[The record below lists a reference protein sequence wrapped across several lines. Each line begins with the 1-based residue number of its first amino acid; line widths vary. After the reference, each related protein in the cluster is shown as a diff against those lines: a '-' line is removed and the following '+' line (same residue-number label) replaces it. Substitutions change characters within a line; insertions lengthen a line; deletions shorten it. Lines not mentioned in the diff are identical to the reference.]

1 MKTVLCDR
9 PNTLSLIE
17 RPEPRPAAGEV
28 LLRIRRIGVCG
39 TDYHI
44 LAGNQP
50 YLNYPRVM
58 GHELGAEV
66 VEAPAGSGLTPG
78 ATVVVVPYL
87 SCGTCRA
94 CRRGLTN
101 CCRRISVLGV
111 HQDGGMAE
119 YLTVPVSNVIP
130 APNLSLDQAAMVE
143 FLAIGAHGIRRAVV
157 TAEDRVLVVGAGPI
171 GMAALIFA
179 RARGAAVTVMDLRA
193 DRLDFSRAQLGAA
206 ATVIASPDAGAEL
219 AALTEDEYFD
229 VVIDATGHLPSIQ
242 RGLSFVGH
250 GGRYTLLSIVQNDI
264 AFPDPEFHKRE
275 TTLLASRN
283 ALPEDFAEVM
293 RQIEA
298 GAVPTGT
305 LATHR
310 APLDATP
317 EAMPIWSTPQA
328 GVIKAILEA

>member
-9 PNTLSLIE
+9 PGSLSLIE
-17 RPEPRPAAGEV
+17 RPEPQPAADEA
-28 LLRIRRIGVCG
+28 LLRIRRVGVCG

-44 LAGNQP
+44 LGGRQP

-66 VEAPAGSGLTPG
+66 VSAPAGSRLTPG
-78 ATVVVVPYL
+78 MTVVVVPYL

-111 HQDGGMAE
+111 HQDGGMTE
-119 YLTVPVSNVIP
+119 YLAVPVSNVIP

-143 FLAIGAHGIRRAVV
+143 FLAIGAHGIRRAAV

-193 DRLDFSRAQLGAA
+193 DRLAFSRAALGAE
-206 ATVIASPDAGAEL
+206 ATVTASPDPGAEL
-219 AALTEDEYFD
+219 AALTDGEFFD
-229 VVIDATGHLPSIQ
+229 VVIDATGHLPSMK

-250 GGRYTLLSIVQNDI
+250 GGRYALLSIVQDDI

-298 GAVPTGT
+298 GAVPTAA

-310 APLDATP
+310 APLDAAP
-317 EAMPIWSTPQA
+317 EFVPVWATPQA
-328 GVIKAILEA
+328 GVIKAILEV

>member
-1 MKTVLCDR
+1 MKTVICDR
-9 PNTLSLIE
+9 PGSLSLID
-17 RPEPRPAAGEV
+17 RPAPRPAAGEA

-44 LAGNQP
+44 LGGQQP
-50 YLNYPRVM
+50 YLSYPRVM

-78 ATVVVVPYL
+78 MVVVVIPYL

-94 CRRGLTN
+94 CRRGFTN

-119 YLTVPVSNVIP
+119 YLAVPTTNLIA
-130 APNLSLDQAAMVE
+130 APELSLDQAAMVE
-143 FLAIGAHGIRRAVV
+143 FLAIGAHGIRRAAI
-157 TAEDRVLVVGAGPI
+157 TPEDRVLVVGAGPI

-179 RARGAAVTVMDLRA
+179 RARGAEVTVMDLRA
-193 DRLDFSRAQLGAA
+193 DRLDFSRAQLGASA
-206 ATVIASPDAGAEL
+206 VVTASPNAEAEL
-219 AALTEDEYFD
+219 KALTDDEFFD
-229 VVIDATGHLPSIQ
+229 VVIDATGHLPSIR

-250 GGRYTLLSIVQNDI
+250 GGRYVLLSIVQDEI
-264 AFPDPEFHKRE
+264 GFPDPEFHKRE

-283 ALPEDFAEVM
+283 ALPEDFAEVI
-293 RQIEA
+293 RQITS
-298 GAVPTGT
+298 GRVPTAA

-310 APLDATP
+310 APLASAP
-317 EAMPIWSTPQA
+317 EAMPAWSSPQA
-328 GVIKAILEA
+328 GVIKAILEN

>member
-1 MKTVLCDR
+1 MKTVICDR
-9 PNTLSLIE
+9 PGSLSLIDG
-17 RPEPRPAAGEV
+17 PEPKPAAGEA
-28 LLRIRRIGVCG
+28 LLRIRRVGVCG

-44 LAGNQP
+44 LGGRQP
-50 YLNYPRVM
+50 YLAYPRVM
-58 GHELGAEV
+58 GHELGAEI
-66 VEAPAGSGLTPG
+66 VEAPPGSGLAPG
-78 ATVVVVPYL
+78 MTVVVVPYL
-87 SCGTCRA
+87 SCGACRA

-119 YLTVPVSNVIP
+119 YLAVPVSNIIP

-143 FLAIGAHGIRRAVV
+143 FLAIGAHGIRRAAI
-157 TAEDRVLVVGAGPI
+157 TSEDRVLVVGAGPI
-171 GMAALIFA
+171 GMAALISA
-179 RARGAAVTVMDLRA
+179 RTRGAAVTVMELRA
-193 DRLDFSRAQLGAA
+193 DRLAFSKTQLGAT
-206 ATVIASPDAGAEL
+206 ATVIASPEAGAEL

-229 VVIDATGHLPSIQ
+229 VVIDATGHLPSIK

-250 GGRYTLLSIVQNDI
+250 GGRYVLLSIVQDDI

-298 GAVPTGT
+298 GAVPTAA

-310 APLDATP
+310 APLASAP
-317 EAMPIWSTPQA
+317 EAMPVWSTPQA
-328 GVIKAILEA
+328 GVIKAILEV

>member
-1 MKTVLCDR
+1 MKTIICDR
-9 PNTLSLIE
+9 PGSLSLID
-17 RPEPRPAAGEV
+17 RPEPRPGPGEA
-28 LLRIRRIGVCG
+28 LLRIRRVGVCG

-44 LAGNQP
+44 LGGRQP
-50 YLNYPRVM
+50 YLSYPRVM

-66 VEAPAGSGLTPG
+66 VEAPAGSGLPPG
-78 ATVVVVPYL
+78 MTAVVMPYL

-119 YLTVPVSNVIP
+119 YLAVPAGNVIP

-143 FLAIGAHGIRRAVV
+143 FLAIGAHGVRRAAI
-157 TAEDRVLVVGAGPI
+157 TPEDRVLVVGAGPI
-171 GMAALIFA
+171 GIAALIFA
-179 RARGAAVTVMDLRA
+179 RARGAEVTVMDLRQ
-193 DRLDFSRAQLGAA
+193 DRLDVARTEVGAA
-206 ATVIASPDAGAEL
+206 ATVIASTEAADRL
-219 AALTEDEYFD
+219 AALTGGEFFD
-229 VVIDATGHLPSIQ
+229 VVIDATGHAPSMT

-250 GGRYTLLSIVQNDI
+250 GGRYVLLSIVQDDL

-283 ALPEDFAEVM
+283 ALRSDFDEVM

-298 GAVPTGT
+298 GAVPTEALG
-305 LATHR
+305 THR
-310 APLDATP
+310 APLADAP
-317 EAMPIWSTPQA
+317 ASMPVWSTPEA
-328 GVIKAILEA
+328 GVIKAILEV

>member
-1 MKTVLCDR
+1 MKAVLCDR
-9 PNTLSLIE
+9 PDTLSVIE
-17 RPEPRPAAGEV
+17 RPEPKPAAGEA
-28 LLRIRRIGVCG
+28 LLRVRRVGVCG

-44 LAGNQP
+44 LGGRQP

-66 VEAPAGSGLTPG
+66 VEAPAGSALTPG
-78 ATVVVVPYL
+78 MTVVVVPYL

-119 YLTVPVSNVIP
+119 YLAVPVPNVIP

-143 FLAIGAHGIRRAVV
+143 FLAIGAHGVRRAAI
-157 TAEDRVLVVGAGPI
+157 TAEDSVLVVGAGPI

-193 DRLDFSRAQLGAA
+193 DRLDFSRTELGAEA
-206 ATVIASPDAGAEL
+206 AVTASPEASEEL
-219 AALTEDEYFD
+219 AALTEGEFFD

-250 GGRYTLLSIVQNDI
+250 GGRYALLSIVQDDI

-298 GAVPTGT
+298 GAVPTAA

-310 APLDATP
+310 APLVSAP
-317 EAMPIWSTPQA
+317 EFVPVWSTPQA
-328 GVIKAILEA
+328 GVIKAILEV

>member
-1 MKTVLCDR
+1 MKTIICDR
-9 PNTLSLIE
+9 PGSLSLID
-17 RPEPRPAAGEV
+17 RPEPRPQAHEA

-44 LAGNQP
+44 LGGRQP

-66 VEAPAGSGLTPG
+66 VEAPAGSGLAPG
-78 ATVVVVPYL
+78 MTVVVVPYL
-87 SCGTCRA
+87 SCGACRA

-119 YLTVPVSNVIP
+119 YLAVPVSNVIP

-143 FLAIGAHGIRRAVV
+143 FLAIGAHGVRRAAV

-193 DRLDFSRAQLGAA
+193 DRLAFSRTALDAT
-206 ATVIASPDAGAEL
+206 ATVIASPEAEAEL
-219 AALTEDEYFD
+219 AALTEGEFFD
-229 VVIDATGHLPSIQ
+229 VVIDATGHLPSMK
-242 RGLSFVGH
+242 RGLSYVGH
-250 GGRYTLLSIVQNDI
+250 GGRYTLLSIVQDDI

-283 ALPEDFAEVM
+283 ALPEDFAEVI

-298 GAVPTGT
+298 GAVPTAA

-310 APLDATP
+310 APLADAP
-317 EAMPIWSTPQA
+317 EVMPVWSTPQA

>member
-1 MKTVLCDR
+1 MKTIICDR
-9 PNTLSLIE
+9 PGSLSLID
-17 RPEPRPAAGEV
+17 RPEPRPQAHEA

-44 LAGNQP
+44 LGGRQP

-66 VEAPAGSGLTPG
+66 VEAPAGSGLAPG
-78 ATVVVVPYL
+78 MTVVVVPYL
-87 SCGTCRA
+87 SCGACRA

-119 YLTVPVSNVIP
+119 YLAVPVANVIP

-143 FLAIGAHGIRRAVV
+143 FLAIGAHGVRRAAV

-193 DRLDFSRAQLGAA
+193 DRLAFSRTALDAT
-206 ATVIASPDAGAEL
+206 ATVIASPEAEAEL
-219 AALTEDEYFD
+219 AALTEGEFFD
-229 VVIDATGHLPSIQ
+229 VVIDATGHLPSMK
-242 RGLSFVGH
+242 RGLSYVGH
-250 GGRYTLLSIVQNDI
+250 GGRYTLLSIVQDDI

-283 ALPEDFAEVM
+283 ALPEDFAEVI
-293 RQIEA
+293 REIEA
-298 GAVPTGT
+298 GAVPTAA

-310 APLDATP
+310 APLADAP
-317 EAMPIWSTPQA
+317 EVMPVWSTPQA

>member
-9 PNTLSLIE
+9 PNSLTVIE

-111 HQDGGMAE
+111 HQDGGMAG
-119 YLTVPVSNVIP
+119 YLTVPVPNVIP

-143 FLAIGAHGIRRAVV
+143 FLAIGAHGIRRAAV

-179 RARGAAVTVMDLRA
+179 RARGALVTVMDLRA
-193 DRLDFSRAQLGAA
+193 DRLDFSRARLGAA

-250 GGRYTLLSIVQNDI
+250 GGRYTLLSIVQDDI

-298 GAVPTGT
+298 GAVPTAA

-317 EAMPIWSTPQA
+317 EAMPVWSTPQA

>member
-9 PNTLSLIE
+9 PNSLSVIE

-119 YLTVPVSNVIP
+119 YLTVPASNVIP

-143 FLAIGAHGIRRAVV
+143 FLAIGAHGIRRAAV

-193 DRLDFSRAQLGAA
+193 DRLDFSRARLGAVA
-206 ATVIASPDAGAEL
+206 AVIASPDAGAEL

-250 GGRYTLLSIVQNDI
+250 GGRYTLLSIVQDDI

-298 GAVPTGT
+298 GAVPTAA

-310 APLDATP
+310 APLVATP
-317 EAMPIWSTPQA
+317 EAMPVWSTPQA

>member
-1 MKTVLCDR
+1 MKTIICDR
-9 PNTLSLIE
+9 PGSLSLID
-17 RPEPRPAAGEV
+17 RPEPRPQAHEA

-44 LAGNQP
+44 LGGRQP

-66 VEAPAGSGLTPG
+66 VEAPAGSRLAPG
-78 ATVVVVPYL
+78 MTVVVVPYF

-119 YLTVPVSNVIP
+119 YLAVPVANVIP

-143 FLAIGAHGIRRAVV
+143 FLAIGAHGVRRAAV

-193 DRLDFSRAQLGAA
+193 DRLAFSRTALDAT
-206 ATVIASPDAGAEL
+206 ATVIASQEAEAEL
-219 AALTEDEYFD
+219 AALTEGEFFD
-229 VVIDATGHLPSIQ
+229 VVIDATGHLPSMK
-242 RGLSFVGH
+242 RGLSYVGH
-250 GGRYTLLSIVQNDI
+250 GGRYTLLSIVQDDI

-283 ALPEDFAEVM
+283 ALPEDFAEVI
-293 RQIEA
+293 REIEA
-298 GAVPTGT
+298 GAVPTAA

-310 APLDATP
+310 APLADAP
-317 EAMPIWSTPQA
+317 EVMPVWSTPQA

>member
-1 MKTVLCDR
+1 MRAILCER
-9 PNTLSLIE
+9 PGTLSVIN
-17 RPEPRPAAGEV
+17 RPEPRAAAGEA

-44 LAGNQP
+44 LGGRQP
-50 YLNYPRVM
+50 YLNYPRIM

-78 ATVVVVPYL
+78 MTVVVVPYL

-94 CRRGLTN
+94 CRRGLSN

-119 YLTVPVSNVIP
+119 YLAVPVSNVIP

-143 FLAIGAHGIRRAVV
+143 FLAIGAHGVRRAAI
-157 TAEDRVLVVGAGPI
+157 TPEDSVLVVGAGPI

-179 RARGAAVTVMDLRA
+179 RAAGAAVTVMDLRA
-193 DRLDFSRAQLGAA
+193 DRLEFSRSMLGAA
-206 ATVIASPDAGAEL
+206 HAVVATAEAGAEL
-219 AALTEDEYFD
+219 AALTEGEFFD
-229 VVIDATGHLPSIQ
+229 VVIDATGHPPSIQ

-250 GGRYTLLSIVQNDI
+250 GGRYTLLSIVQDDI

-298 GAVPTGT
+298 GAVPTEA

-310 APLDATP
+310 APLDSAP
-317 EAMPIWSTPQA
+317 EAMPAWSKPQA

>member
-1 MKTVLCDR
+1 MRAILCDR
-9 PNTLSLIE
+9 PGTLSLVE
-17 RPEPRPAAGEV
+17 RPEPRAAAGEA
-28 LLRIRRIGVCG
+28 LLRIRRVGICG

-44 LAGNQP
+44 LGGRQP

-66 VEAPAGSGLTPG
+66 VEAPAGSGLPSG
-78 ATVVVVPYL
+78 MTVVVVPYL

-94 CRRGLTN
+94 CRRGLAN

-111 HQDGGMAE
+111 HQDGGMTE
-119 YLTVPVSNVIP
+119 YLAVPVSNVIP

-143 FLAIGAHGIRRAVV
+143 FLAIGAHGVRRAAI
-157 TAEDRVLVVGAGPI
+157 TPEDRVLVVGAGPI

-179 RARGAAVTVMDLRA
+179 RACGAAVTVMDLRA
-193 DRLDFSRAQLGAA
+193 DRLEFSRTQLGAE
-206 ATVIASPDAGAEL
+206 ATVIASPDAAAEL
-219 AALTEDEYFD
+219 SALTEGEFFD

-250 GGRYTLLSIVQNDI
+250 GGRYALLSIVQDDI

-298 GAVPTGT
+298 GAVPTAA

-310 APLDATP
+310 ATLDAAP
-317 EAMPIWSTPQA
+317 EAMPVWSTPQA
-328 GVIKAILEA
+328 GVIKAILDV

>member
-1 MKTVLCDR
+1 MKTIICDR
-9 PNTLSLIE
+9 PGSLSLID
-17 RPEPRPAAGEV
+17 RPEPRPQAHEA

-44 LAGNQP
+44 LGGRQP

-66 VEAPAGSGLTPG
+66 VEAPAGSGLAPG
-78 ATVVVVPYL
+78 MTVVVVPYL

-119 YLTVPVSNVIP
+119 YLAVPVANVIP

-143 FLAIGAHGIRRAVV
+143 FLAIGAHGVRRAAV

-193 DRLDFSRAQLGAA
+193 DRLAFSRTALDAT
-206 ATVIASPDAGAEL
+206 ATVIASQEAEAEL
-219 AALTEDEYFD
+219 AALTEGEFFD
-229 VVIDATGHLPSIQ
+229 VVIDATGHLPSMK
-242 RGLSFVGH
+242 RGLSYVGH
-250 GGRYTLLSIVQNDI
+250 GGRYTLLSIVQDDI

-283 ALPEDFAEVM
+283 ALPEDFAEVI
-293 RQIEA
+293 REIEA
-298 GAVPTGT
+298 GAVPTAA

-310 APLDATP
+310 APLADAP
-317 EAMPIWSTPQA
+317 EVMPVWSTPQA

>member
-1 MKTVLCDR
+1 MKSVICVR
-9 PNTLSLIE
+9 PGSLRLID
-17 RPEPRPAAGEV
+17 RPEPRPAEGEA
-28 LLRIRRIGVCG
+28 LLRIRRVGVCG

-44 LAGNQP
+44 LGGRQP

-66 VEAPAGSGLTPG
+66 VDAPAGSGLTPG
-78 ATVVVVPYL
+78 STVVVVPYL

-119 YLTVPVSNVIP
+119 YLAVPVSNVIT

-143 FLAIGAHGIRRAVV
+143 FLAIGAHGVHRAAI

-179 RARGAAVTVMDLRA
+179 HARGAEVTVMDLRT
-193 DRLDFSRAQLGAA
+193 DRLDFARTHLGAS
-206 ATVIASPDAGAEL
+206 ATVMASADADAAL
-219 AALTEDEYFD
+219 SALTEGEFFD

-250 GGRYTLLSIVQNDI
+250 GGRYALLSIVQDDI

-298 GAVPTGT
+298 GRVPTAA

-310 APLDATP
+310 APLDSTP
-317 EAMPIWSTPQA
+317 DVMPVWSTPQA
-328 GVIKAILEA
+328 GVIKAILEV

>member
-1 MKTVLCDR
+1 MKTVICDR
-9 PNTLSLIE
+9 PGSLSLID
-17 RPEPRPAAGEV
+17 RPEPRPQAKEA

-44 LAGNQP
+44 LGGRQP

-66 VEAPAGSGLTPG
+66 VEAPPGSGLIPG
-78 ATVVVVPYL
+78 MTVVVVPYL

-94 CRRGLTN
+94 CGRGLTN
-101 CCRRISVLGV
+101 CCQRISVLGV

-119 YLTVPVSNVIP
+119 YLAVPVANVIP

-143 FLAIGAHGIRRAVV
+143 FLAIGAHGIRRATV

-193 DRLDFSRAQLGAA
+193 DRLAFSRTALDAT
-206 ATVIASPDAGAEL
+206 ATVIASPEAEAEL
-219 AALTEDEYFD
+219 AALTEGEFFD
-229 VVIDATGHLPSIQ
+229 VVIDATGHLPSMK

-250 GGRYTLLSIVQNDI
+250 GGRYALLSIVQDDI

-283 ALPEDFAEVM
+283 ALPEDFAEVI

-298 GAVPTGT
+298 GAVPTAA

-310 APLDATP
+310 APLADAP
-317 EAMPIWSTPQA
+317 EVMPVWSTAQA
-328 GVIKAILEA
+328 GVIKAILEV